1 MFGPFVVG
9 MRVYIYKVPIYMM
22 PKIYKLLKLLDFNT
36 FLFEKKKTSGERV
49 KENVAYPK
57 WNNHF
62 LHNIFYGV
70 VLGGIIIN
78 SPAFLLELFFDYW

>member
-1 MFGPFVVG
+1 
-9 MRVYIYKVPIYMM
+9 M

-49 KENVAYPK
+49 KENVAYTK

-70 VLGGIIIN
+70 RNILPPPCLDSN
-78 SPAFLLELFFDYW
+78 KS